1 MFCPILPQ
9 GLPYSSQKK
18 SHFSVYIYQSVALL
32 PLFLVTASII
42 LVELIPRHAFCLFR
56 LLFNLMA
63 SARMKDKRC
72 NTKKKV
78 IIYTLHVLCHF
89 TFAYFFFYF
98 SFLNMPQQLYFISWN
113 IIIRMVAK
121 FYMNTLN
128 LSITLFYTIY
138 LFHSLHVE
146 NIKHELHLNRLT
158 TFVYFV

>member
-72 NTKKKV
+72 NTKKKSYYLYPTRLV
-78 IIYTLHVLCHF
+78 PFYFCL
-89 TFAYFFFYF
+89 FFFLF
-98 SFLNMPQQLYFISWN
+98 FLFEYATTIVLYILEYNHSDGCEILYEHIKFIHNIVLYHLFIS
-113 IIIRMVAK
+113 
-121 FYMNTLN
+121 
-128 LSITLFYTIY
+128 
-138 LFHSLHVE
+138 
-146 NIKHELHLNRLT
+146 LT
-158 TFVYFV
+158 SC